1 MVLILKTYNKTRHE
15 TFMVVLYPHC
25 RCLCN
30 TLQNA
35 EARNWAMP
43 PRSLCP
49 NEPNNGCGCSLM
61 RRDIVEQFP
70 GDICGESLGIPPH
83 PSSPHTSPLHPP
95 SLATAVVRALR
106 REIKKRLL
114 LSPCRRDGRLFLS
127 SSFFSASLA
136 SHPQKGK
143 WRGKRERE
151 KKKTTVWRKERK
163 LYCVLWRST
172 TPPIPPPRPPPP
184 APSTAPP
191 VERERAREERR
202 EGGQGHVIRRACG
215 HSFTP
220 RQNERGPAVS
230 LLHD

>member
-1 MVLILKTYNKTRHE
+1 MVLLH
-15 TFMVVLYPHC
+15 PHC

-35 EARNWAMP
+35 EARNCAMP

-70 GDICGESLGIPPH
+70 GDICGESLGMPPH
-83 PSSPHTSPLHPP
+83 TPSSPHTSPLHPP

-114 LSPCRRDGRLFLS
+114 LSPCRRDGRLFPSL
-127 SSFFSASLA
+127 FFFFCLTRFT
-136 SHPQKGK
+136 PTEGEVKGE
-143 WRGKRERE
+143 ER

-172 TPPIPPPRPPPP
+172 TPPITPHPTPSPPPP